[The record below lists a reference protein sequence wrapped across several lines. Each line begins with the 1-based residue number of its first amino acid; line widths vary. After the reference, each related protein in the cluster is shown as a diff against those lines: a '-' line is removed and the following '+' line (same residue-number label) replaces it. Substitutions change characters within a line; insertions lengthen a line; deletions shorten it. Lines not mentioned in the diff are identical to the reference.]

1 MPEFNISSGLPSYPA
16 GLSDKDAALV
26 LPLYRAINSLAQQIA
41 VQSGAVQ
48 YDAAE
53 QASID
58 QFTKFTS
65 QRTRKLF
72 VKAGEALSFGNL
84 VSLSIV
90 SGKIVAFK
98 ADATNLSRP
107 AHAIVDV
114 PTGIALNAFGE
125 VIFMQGKSS
134 GVSGTSFGT
143 AYYLSTAGQVQ
154 STPPVATGVLNQ
166 RVGLGLGS
174 AGFYFDA
181 EIIGRRVAYAYK
193 FSPTV
198 MRVLY
203 TDGTYADLAV

>member
-1 MPEFNISSGLPSYPA
+1 MPEFNISSGLPSYPS

-26 LPLYRAINSLAQQIA
+26 LPLYRAINSLSQQLA
-41 VQSGAVQ
+41 LQSGNVQ
-48 YDAAE
+48 FDSAE
-53 QASID
+53 QGSID

-72 VKAGEALSFGNL
+72 VKAAEALSFGNV
-84 VSLSIV
+84 VSLSI
-90 SGKIVAFK
+90 SGGKIVAHK

-114 PTGIALNAFGE
+114 PTGIAIDTFGE

-134 GVSGTSFGT
+134 GISGTSFGT
-143 AYYLSTAGQVQ
+143 AYYLSTNGTVQ

-166 RVGLGLGS
+166 IVGIGLGS

-181 EIIGRRVAYAYK
+181 EIIGRRVAHVYK
-193 FSPTV
+193 YSATV
-198 MRVLY
+198 LRALY
-203 TDGTYADLAV
+203 TDGYYTDSTV